1 MSDNHTKPNVK
12 ARHGANLS
20 LNDTN
25 LSLGNR
31 HGQATKH
38 SLNSKVRFSVVT
50 PVITHFFM
58 KQAIATDD
66 NSRYYSLTTKL
77 LAVKPSRHSLA
88 IFVPKTCLTTN
99 QQATTGMNK
108 NTSVFIQARH
118 ISSAV
123 TGANIYDG
131 LIEPNTTAFTVNK
144 LNRLVTVVKTR
155 HPIFMGDNKLT
166 KLLGGHHNA

>member
-1 MSDNHTKPNVK
+1 MSNDNRTSLK
-12 ARHGANLS
+12 ASHGAHNRNEPHKRGLLLSFIIFMAWVAGIGLLLS
-20 LNDTN
+20 LIAC
-25 LSLGNR
+25 
-31 HGQATKH
+31 Q
-38 SLNSKVRFSVVT
+38 
-50 PVITHFFM
+50 PVNA
-58 KQAIATDD
+58 KPIATDD
-66 NSRYYSLTTKL
+66 NSGYHSPTTKL
-77 LAVKPSRHSLA
+77 LAVKPNRHSLA

-166 KLLGGHHNA
+166 KLLGGYHA

>member
-1 MSDNHTKPNVK
+1 MSSNDTKTNVK
-12 ARHGANLS
+12 PLHGAHNRKQTPKRSLLLSFILFMAQVAGIGLLLS
-20 LNDTN
+20 LIAC
-25 LSLGNR
+25 
-31 HGQATKH
+31 Q
-38 SLNSKVRFSVVT
+38 
-50 PVITHFFM
+50 PVNA
-58 KQAIATDD
+58 KPIATDD
-66 NSRYYSLTTKL
+66 NSGYHSLTTKL

-108 NTSVFIQARH
+108 NTSVFIQARY

-166 KLLGGHHNA
+166 KLLGGYHA

>member
-1 MSDNHTKPNVK
+1 MTKDNRTSLT
-12 ARHGANLS
+12 ASHGQPSTSQPQKRGLLLSFIIFIAWVAGIGLLLS
-20 LNDTN
+20 LIAC
-25 LSLGNR
+25 
-31 HGQATKH
+31 Q
-38 SLNSKVRFSVVT
+38 
-50 PVITHFFM
+50 PVNA
-58 KQAIATDD
+58 KPIATDD
-66 NSRYYSLTTKL
+66 NSGYHNHTTKL
-77 LAVKPSRHSLA
+77 IAVKPSRHSLA

-166 KLLGGHHNA
+166 NLIGGYHA

>member
-1 MSDNHTKPNVK
+1 MSDNHTKPKLK

-20 LNDTN
+20 LNDMN

-66 NSRYYSLTTKL
+66 NSGYHSLTTKL

-166 KLLGGHHNA
+166 KLLGGYHA

>member
-1 MSDNHTKPNVK
+1 MCDNHTKPNLK
-12 ARHGANLS
+12 ARDGAHNRTQPHKRGLLLSFIIFMAWVAGIGLLLS
-20 LNDTN
+20 LAACQPV
-25 LSLGNR
+25 
-31 HGQATKH
+31 QAK
-38 SLNSKVRFSVVT
+38 
-50 PVITHFFM
+50 P
-58 KQAIATDD
+58 IATDD
-66 NSRYYSLTTKL
+66 NSSYHSLTTKL

-166 KLLGGHHNA
+166 KLLGGYHA